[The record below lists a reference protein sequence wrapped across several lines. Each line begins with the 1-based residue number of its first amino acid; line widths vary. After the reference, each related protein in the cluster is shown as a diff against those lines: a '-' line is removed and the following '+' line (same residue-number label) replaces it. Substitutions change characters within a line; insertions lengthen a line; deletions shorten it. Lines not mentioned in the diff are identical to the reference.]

1 MRWNAVLTG
10 AVKHFKRLLA
20 LLLRHEEGAVRHC
33 APVLIAGEYRVQI
46 DLNNPEN
53 LTLAAVRQLIASAS
67 DDEHTQLRVTKRGI
81 AYISSGAAVGGVDID
96 GLLFR
101 LETWAKG
108 SGYVGNVAAS
118 DEVWVMQI
126 FNALKQNWPKPPF
139 DYIDVY

>member
-1 MRWNAVLTG
+1 M
-10 AVKHFKRLLA
+10 
-20 LLLRHEEGAVRHC
+20 
-33 APVLIAGEYRVQI
+33 QI

-67 DDEHTQLRVTKRGI
+67 DDEHAQLRVTKAGI
-81 AYISSGAAVGGVDID
+81 AYISSGKAVGGVDIE

-118 DEVWVMQI
+118 DEVWVTQI
-126 FNALKQNWPKPPF
+126 LNALTQNWPKPSSDF
-139 DYIDVY
+139 IDIY

>member
-1 MRWNAVLTG
+1 M
-10 AVKHFKRLLA
+10 
-20 LLLRHEEGAVRHC
+20 
-33 APVLIAGEYRVQI
+33 QI
-46 DLNNPEN
+46 DLNTPDG
-53 LTLAAVRQLIASAS
+53 LTLEAVRQLLASAS
-67 DDEHTQLRVTKRGI
+67 DDEHTQVRVTKGGI
-81 AYISSGAAVGGVDID
+81 AYISSSITGGQDID

-126 FNALKQNWPKPPF
+126 FNALKDNWPNPPY

>member
-1 MRWNAVLTG
+1 MR
-10 AVKHFKRLLA
+10 HF
-20 LLLRHEEGAVRHC
+20 VFS
-33 APVLIAGEYRVQI
+33 GESKDRAVQI
-46 DLNNPEN
+46 DLNTPDG
-53 LTLAAVRQLIASAS
+53 LTLDAVRRLLASAS
-67 DDEHTQLRVTKRGI
+67 DDEHTQLRVTKGGM
-81 AYISSGAAVGGVDID
+81 AYISSGVTGGQDID

-126 FNALKQNWPKPPF
+126 FNALKENWPNPPF

>member
-1 MRWNAVLTG
+1 M
-10 AVKHFKRLLA
+10 
-20 LLLRHEEGAVRHC
+20 RHC
-33 APVLIAGEYRVQI
+33 QPVLIAGEHRVQI

-53 LTLAAVRQLIASAS
+53 LTLSAVRQLLASAS
-67 DDEHTQLRVTKRGI
+67 DDEHTQLRVTRAGI
-81 AYISSGAAVGGVDID
+81 AYISSGQAVGGVDID

-118 DEVWVMQI
+118 DEVWVTQI

-139 DYIDVY
+139 DYIDIY